1 MKMIHGD
8 EAETRYLVDYVK
20 ISNHQHPAKN
30 KNEEAERNRIMG
42 KVYAF
47 VANGSEEVELL
58 AVVMYCSEEGRMK
71 LVSVTGSR
79 DG

>member
-1 MKMIHGD
+1 
-8 EAETRYLVDYVK
+8 
-20 ISNHQHPAKN
+20 
-30 KNEEAERNRIMG
+30 MG